1 MWEAAP
7 GSDGIAG
14 ERHHQRT
21 TWISLPIHSANAGHT
36 SRDLKIGA
44 HVLWRATGGLQVT
57 LFAPYMLVNL
67 TGTRLLF
74 RHKHPSWKVWRK
86 AELVAGQPVLLDMQD
101 DHEARTAVVPQLQRE
116 AAARRM
122 RARKAARKWN
132 RSKSGSSGSAAA
144 RAGSEERQCEGFSQL
159 APDAVYV
166 ADEALMVDYTEVSSK
181 FTQLQLLPVNEASP
195 SDLSGAGWS
204 SSFRL
209 EGSSSVVSVRRKVWV
224 GSRMDL
230 LRLLARHGLASH
242 LELHQDELLVFGLE
256 TGPSTTPLTKVGIAV
271 VAGVRRCVCVC
282 VRDHQS
288 TCVAAP
294 FQMVKLKPRFVLVN
308 ASSKAWDVKQVG
320 AEELD
325 YLTVLR

>member
-144 RAGSEERQCEGFSQL
+144 RADSEERQCEGFSQL

-224 GSRMDL
+224 GSCMECCACSLGTAWPHTLSCIRM
-230 LRLLARHGLASH
+230 S
-242 LELHQDELLVFGLE
+242 
-256 TGPSTTPLTKVGIAV
+256 
-271 VAGVRRCVCVC
+271 CWC
-282 VRDHQS
+282 
-288 TCVAAP
+288 
-294 FQMVKLKPRFVLVN
+294 
-308 ASSKAWDVKQVG
+308 
-320 AEELD
+320 LD
-325 YLTVLR
+325 SRQGRPQHR